1 MGMATRVYGWGIQN
15 KVIKDM
21 GITARC
27 RVWGLRY
34 GEFKSHAFKGKWI

>member
-21 GITARC
+21 GITTRC
-27 RVWGLRY
+27 RV
-34 GEFKSHAFKGKWI
+34 